1 MVSVGQV
8 VCKTIGVAGMA
19 AAMVDVVSGTKAAAR
34 HRAHAASANYLE
46 DAYFNSRTT
55 DNISAN
61 SNRLRSLAFDFQT
74 WNPLPTIAG
83 KFKGGLNGA
92 LYSLGV
98 QLPAIVCSALAL
110 TTKGFLSKLGAAG
123 VVLGIS
129 YNIARNGFGLGKTH
143 PMN

>member
-1 MVSVGQV
+1 MVSVGQG

-19 AAMVDVVSGTKAAAR
+19 AVMVDVVSGTKAAAR
-34 HRAHAASANYLE
+34 HRAHVASSKYLE
-46 DAYFNSRTT
+46 DAYFNSRTI

-61 SNRLRSLAFDFQT
+61 SNRLRALSFDFQT

-83 KFKGGLNGA
+83 KIKGGVNGA

-123 VVLGIS
+123 VVLGVS
-129 YNIARNGFGLGKTH
+129 YNIARNGFGLGKTN